1 MELKERVYSVLV
13 VSAATHFNEA
23 LAAHLPET
31 EYSPV
36 RIVTSISSAQRA
48 IVERA
53 FDIVLI
59 NAPLPDGA
67 GDDLAIDICTRSNA
81 ATLLFAKADVYDE
94 MYTRL
99 VEYGVF
105 TLSKPAPAQLFSQA
119 LRWLAAARE
128 RLRRLEK
135 R

>member
-53 FDIVLI
+53 LDFGLI
-59 NAPLPDGA
+59 KA
-67 GDDLAIDICTRSNA
+67 RS
-81 ATLLFAKADVYDE
+81 TI
-94 MYTRL
+94 
-99 VEYGVF
+99 
-105 TLSKPAPAQLFSQA
+105 
-119 LRWLAAARE
+119 AR
-128 RLRRLEK
+128 
-135 R
+135 